1 MYSDFIERFRVAEG
15 KTVDHLFFENTTS
28 PAAASPAAASP
39 ATASPAAA
47 AEPTAATEPAAA
59 AEPALPTL
67 DAVLA
72 KRDRVVQEELPN
84 EKMQAPAVL
93 CTVLCTV
100 YPQCMHSA
108 SACP

>member
-28 PAAASPAAASP
+28 PAAASPA
-39 ATASPAAA
+39 TASPAAA

-59 AEPALPTL
+59 AEPTLPTL